1 METKAII
8 GKNIQE
14 LRIRAKLTQYELASK
29 LNYSDK
35 AISKWERGE
44 SAPDPDVMLQLS
56 KLFNVQIDYFYYLEH
71 QEQYMKFSNPFRIK
85 DLLFTILMCI
95 TALTLST
102 AVFLLGCFLK
112 ESNAR
117 TYWIAF
123 IYALPIMSLFFYF
136 YCRRIGC
143 FIGGLVCISIG
154 MWTMLT
160 TVFLQM
166 LIIGIDF
173 WMIFLIGLPFQAA
186 LIVFRLMKN

>member
-112 ESNAR
+112 ES
-117 TYWIAF
+117 YSF
-123 IYALPIMSLFFYF
+123 
-136 YCRRIGC
+136 
-143 FIGGLVCISIG
+143 ISIAG
-154 MWTMLT
+154 VL
-160 TVFLQM
+160 VVL
-166 LIIGIDF
+166 
-173 WMIFLIGLPFQAA
+173 
-186 LIVFRLMKN
+186 